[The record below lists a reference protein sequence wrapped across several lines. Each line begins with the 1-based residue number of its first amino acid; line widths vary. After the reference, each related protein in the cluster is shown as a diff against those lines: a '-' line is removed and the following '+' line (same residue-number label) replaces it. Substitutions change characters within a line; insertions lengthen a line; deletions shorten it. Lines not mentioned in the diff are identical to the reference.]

1 MIIFG
6 MNDRM
11 VVYILLRFIFK
22 MLRKIGK
29 VGLPYVSYRTF
40 RNFLELLS
48 EGMPARIDRSVWGPR
63 YSGTSGQQLMT
74 ALKNLDLIDDSG
86 IPLKALEELVEAVG
100 SERRN
105 YLKIILKDK
114 YKPIFEIDLLRA
126 TRSQFNEAFRSFGIN
141 EGVLSKCQLFFIQA
155 CQDAGIEL
163 SAYILARRHGLA
175 SRKKSEATTTKHN
188 TQQKHDKLEINE
200 TIISKVLE
208 KYPDFN
214 PSWDPEVQKAW
225 MEGMV
230 KLYEGLKSKDKK

>member
-1 MIIFG
+1 M
-6 MNDRM
+6 
-11 VVYILLRFIFK
+11 
-22 MLRKIGK
+22 
-29 VGLPYVSYRTF
+29 
-40 RNFLELLS
+40 
-48 EGMPARIDRSVWGPR
+48 
-63 YSGTSGQQLMT
+63 
-74 ALKNLDLIDDSG
+74 
-86 IPLKALEELVEAVG
+86 
-100 SERRN
+100 
-105 YLKIILKDK
+105 LKDK

-163 SAYILARRHGLA
+163 SAYILARRHGLS
-175 SRKKSEATTTKHN
+175 SRKKSDATATKH
-188 TQQKHDKLEINE
+188 TTSQKHDKLEINE

-230 KLYEGLKSKDKK
+230 KLYEGLKSEDKK

>member
-1 MIIFG
+1 MQ
-6 MNDRM
+6 
-11 VVYILLRFIFK
+11 
-22 MLRKIGK
+22 RKLGK

-40 RNFLELLS
+40 RNFLELLN

-74 ALKNLDLIDDSG
+74 ALKNLDLIDDVG
-86 IPLKALEELVEAVG
+86 VPLRALEELVASVG

-114 YKPIFEIDLLRA
+114 YKPIFEIDLPRA
-126 TRSQFNEAFRSFGIN
+126 TRSQFSEAFRSFGIN

-163 SAYILARRHGLA
+163 SAYILARRHGLS
-175 SRKKSEATTTKHN
+175 SRKKSEKAMVSRQN
-188 TQQKHDKLEINE
+188 TSQQPDKLEVNE
-200 TIISKVLE
+200 AVISKILE
-208 KYPDFN
+208 KYPDFD

-225 MEGMV
+225 MDGMV
-230 KLYEGLKSKDKK
+230 KLYEGLKSENKK